1 MEKVPAVLRILCDLW
16 RISLTTKTPQHREA
30 VRKFTTWVQKNEKQ
44 PSLVA
49 IKEAIGF
56 FPTRGRT
63 GHFVKMANEWAN
75 SQPCV
80 AMKPVIKGGFSK
92 GVRVKMRLFCNL
104 SKLNCYFEHKAVK
117 QGVHLRHS

>member
-63 GHFVKMANEWAN
+63 GHFV
-75 SQPCV
+75 C
-80 AMKPVIKGGFSK
+80 
-92 GVRVKMRLFCNL
+92 
-104 SKLNCYFEHKAVK
+104 
-117 QGVHLRHS
+117 